1 VTRLNLLQGT
11 LDLIVLRALAG
22 QPLHGYAIAQHI
34 REVSDERL
42 LVEEGSL
49 YPALY
54 RMEKKGWIRSHW
66 GMTDKGR
73 RARVYALTAEGRE
86 QLAAER
92 ANWEALTGV
101 MARILGEGE

>member
-1 VTRLNLLQGT
+1 MTRLNLLQGT

-22 QPLHGYAIAQHI
+22 QGLHGYAIAQHI
-34 REVSDERL
+34 RDVSDERL

-54 RMEKKGWIRSHW
+54 RMEKKGWIRSRW
-66 GMTDKGR
+66 GTTDKGR
-73 RARVYALTAEGRE
+73 RARVYALTADGRE

-101 MARILGEGE
+101 MARILSHDE

>member
-1 VTRLNLLQGT
+1 MTRLNLLQGT

-34 REVSDERL
+34 REISEERL

-66 GMTDKGR
+66 GTTDKGR
-73 RARVYALTAEGRE
+73 RARVYALTADGRE
-86 QLAAER
+86 QLATER

-101 MARILGEGE
+101 MARILGAGE

>member
-11 LDLIVLRALAG
+11 LDLIVLRALAEEA
-22 QPLHGYAIAQHI
+22 QHGYAIAQHI
-34 REVSDERL
+34 REVSQERL

-73 RARVYALTAEGRE
+73 RARLYALTAEGRK

-92 ANWEALTGV
+92 ANWEALSDV
-101 MARILGEGE
+101 MTRILRQGE

>member
-1 VTRLNLLQGT
+1 MTRLNLLQGT
-11 LDLIVLRALAG
+11 LDLIVLRALAEEA
-22 QPLHGYAIAQHI
+22 QHGYAIAQHI
-34 REVSDERL
+34 HEVSQERL

-66 GMTDKGR
+66 GTTDKGR
-73 RARVYALTAEGRE
+73 RARLYALTAEGRK

-92 ANWEALTGV
+92 ANWEALTDV
-101 MARILGEGE
+101 MARILRQGE

>member
-1 VTRLNLLQGT
+1 
-11 LDLIVLRALAG
+11 VLRALAEE
-22 QPLHGYAIAQHI
+22 PLHGYAIAQHI
-34 REVSDERL
+34 REISRERL

-66 GMTDKGR
+66 GLSDKAR
-73 RARVYALTAEGRE
+73 RARFYALSAEGRK

-92 ANWEALTGV
+92 ANWEALTDV
-101 MARILGEGE
+101 MARILGQGE